1 MVMVAFDV
9 GMSVGGG
16 GTGKRENSVVRSE
29 GDVNAG
35 GGRAR

>member
-1 MVMVAFDV
+1 MVVVAFDV
-9 GMSVGGG
+9 GMSV
-16 GTGKRENSVVRSE
+16 TGKRENSVVRSG